1 MVFRNLISPCLFK
14 LSYVKVVPA
23 VLQLGRQLCLS
34 LNLLEASL
42 YSGGFGGAN
51 IAGSPFYGPYGRK
64 ESASEEDTPRKF

>member
-1 MVFRNLISPCLFK
+1 
-14 LSYVKVVPA
+14 VPA
-23 VLQLGRQLCLS
+23 VLQLGRQLCLT